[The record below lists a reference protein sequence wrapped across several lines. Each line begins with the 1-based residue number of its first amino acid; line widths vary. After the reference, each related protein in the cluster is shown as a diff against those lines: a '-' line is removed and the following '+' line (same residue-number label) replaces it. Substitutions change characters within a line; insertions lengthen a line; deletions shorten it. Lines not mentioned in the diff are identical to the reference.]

1 MTKNHIKMLSGLF
14 IGAVLGFGYYSYIGC
29 ASGTCA
35 ITSNPYISTVYG
47 AMMGLVF
54 AWPAKE
60 KEANSENGKNEQ
72 TS

>member
-1 MTKNHIKMLSGLF
+1 MLSGLGV
-14 IGAVLGFGYYSYIGC
+14 GAVLGFGYYYYIGC
-29 ASGTCA
+29 ATGTCA
-35 ITSNPYISTVYG
+35 ITSNPFISTSYG

-60 KEANSENGKNEQ
+60 KEAKSDDGEDVQ